1 MKMSS
6 WRLAMAAG
14 LLSLSG
20 LAQATLEK
28 QTVNGV
34 NLVYDPDSDRTWVQ
48 DANLFETQY
57 TADNTIVSGSGG
69 IIDTVGS
76 VAGHTLTS
84 SDFITSG
91 TYAGTMT
98 WWGAMAWVEWL
109 NATGYGGADNWGLPS
124 ALNANGTG
132 PCGGYPCTG
141 SDLGNLFY
149 TVGGLSGGD
158 RITDSSILTAA
169 FTNLQDYVYWS
180 GTEYAP
186 YPLRVALQHRRW
198 RPGPRR

>member
-57 TADNTIVSGSGG
+57 TADNNLVNEIIAAVPTITDSQGSHAITAGEF
-69 IIDTVGS
+69 DTSTGQM
-76 VAGHTLTS
+76 
-84 SDFITSG
+84 DW
-91 TYAGTMT
+91 Y
-98 WWGAMAWVEWL
+98 GAMAWVEWL
-109 NATGYGGADNWGLPS
+109 NATDYGGADNWGLPS
-124 ALNANGTG
+124 ALNAN
-132 PCGGYPCTG
+132 
-141 SDLGNLFY
+141 
-149 TVGGLSGGD
+149 
-158 RITDSSILTAA
+158 
-169 FTNLQDYVYWS
+169 
-180 GTEYAP
+180 
-186 YPLRVALQHRRW
+186 
-198 RPGPRR
+198 